1 MSHEQERLEEL
12 LAQRATEGLAEAEA
26 AELARLL
33 ERNPGVD
40 ADAYDR
46 AAAAV
51 HLAELGGRLEEMP
64 AHLRRALTA
73 AAPQAGAGRGAAPRA
88 LAPAPRPRA
97 SGPWPWLA
105 VAAALLVAI
114 AGWWPRIVSTPV
126 PTAAERAALVAAG
139 ARRIDWTATEDP
151 FAVGASGD
159 VVWDAAS
166 QTGFMRFVGLAANQ
180 PTQLQYQLW
189 IFDRQRDERY
199 PVDGG
204 VFDIPAGAGE
214 VIVPIRARVPVGD
227 ATLFAVT
234 VEPAGGVV
242 VSTRERIVLL
252 AQTG

>member
-1 MSHEQERLEEL
+1 MSHEQDRLEEL
-12 LAQRATEGLAEAEA
+12 LAQRATEGLTEAEA
-26 AELARLL
+26 TELASLL
-33 ERNPGVD
+33 ERNPSVD

-51 HLAELGGRLEEMP
+51 HLAELSRLEEMP
-64 AHLRRALTA
+64 AHLRRALV
-73 AAPQAGAGRGAAPRA
+73 AAPQASVGHPLAAR
-88 LAPAPRPRA
+88 APAPRPRV
-97 SGPWPWLA
+97 SRPWPWLA

-114 AGWWPRIVSTPV
+114 AGWWPRIVSPPA
-126 PTAAERAALVAAG
+126 PTGERAALVAAG
-139 ARRIDWTATEDP
+139 ARQIDWTATEDP
-151 FAVGASGD
+151 AAVGASGD

-199 PVDGG
+199 PV
-204 VFDIPAGAGE
+204 
-214 VIVPIRARVPVGD
+214 
-227 ATLFAVT
+227 
-234 VEPAGGVV
+234 EPSGGVV